1 MDLDVMF
8 ECVEMFEI
16 LSSEDVEEVG
26 VQMNSL
32 ACSFFLLQMIFLK
45 YQNVLGAGGFCRSL
59 DTR

>member
-1 MDLDVMF
+1 MF

-32 ACSFFLLQMIFLK
+32 ACSFFLLQMIHLSKIPECFR
-45 YQNVLGAGGFCRSL
+45 CRGL
-59 DTR
+59 L